1 MEKLIKPPSNIRNIL
16 MKNVIIASAIALAST
31 SAFASAPMDSG
42 VAEFGGS
49 VSKVCDVY
57 GFEKGRVVIR
67 DGSDTN
73 EFRSDVAGGKAAT
86 FYVRANSRNSVLTFG
101 APAITVNR
109 DDGVDVWYPQYRVVN
124 YSGKV
129 SALKNNRETAIDTN
143 TATVFTT
150 SVGTNA
156 VELHI
161 QITDIN
167 SNSMIPAGTYE
178 IDVPV
183 TCTKSSIATN

>member
-1 MEKLIKPPSNIRNIL
+1 
-16 MKNVIIASAIALAST
+16 MKNVIIASAIALASAT
-31 SAFASAPMDSG
+31 SSAAVMGTPMDSG
-42 VAEFGGS
+42 TAEFGGT
-49 VSKVCDVY
+49 VAKVCDVY
-57 GFEKGRVVIR
+57 GFAKGRVVIR

-73 EFRSDVAGGKAAT
+73 TFTSDTSGGSAAT
-86 FYVRANSRNSVLTFG
+86 FSVRANSRNSVLTFG

-129 SALKNNRETAIDTN
+129 SALKNNRYTEINPTTG
-143 TATVFTT
+143 TVTTT
-150 SVGTNA
+150 SVGTNF

-161 QITDIN
+161 QITDTN
-167 SNSMIPAGTYE
+167 QNSMIPAGTYE

-183 TCTKSSIATN
+183 TCTKSTTAVQ

>member
-1 MEKLIKPPSNIRNIL
+1 
-16 MKNVIIASAIALAST
+16 MKNVIIASAIALAS
-31 SAFASAPMDSG
+31 SFSFATPMASG
-42 VAEFGGS
+42 TAEFGGT

-57 GFEKGRVVIR
+57 GFQKGKVVIR

-73 EFRSDVAGGKAAT
+73 DFNSFASGGQAAT
-86 FYVRANSRNSVLTFG
+86 FFVRANSRNSVLTFG
-101 APAITVNR
+101 APSITVDR
-109 DDGVDVWYPQYRVVN
+109 DDGVDVWYPQYRFVQ

-129 SALKNNRETAIDTN
+129 SALKNDRETEIN
-143 TATVFTT
+143 TGTGTVFTT

-161 QITDIN
+161 KITDMN

-183 TCTKSSIATN
+183 TCTKSTTAVN

>member
-1 MEKLIKPPSNIRNIL
+1 
-16 MKNVIIASAIALAST
+16 MKNVIIASAIALASAT
-31 SAFASAPMDSG
+31 STAAVMGTPMASG
-42 VAEFGGS
+42 TAEFGGT
-49 VSKVCDVY
+49 VAKVCDVY
-57 GFEKGRVVIR
+57 GFQKGRVVIR

-73 EFRSDVAGGKAAT
+73 EFRSDVADGKAAT

-109 DDGVDVWYPQYRVVN
+109 DDGVDVWYPQYRVVQ

-129 SALKNNRETAIDTN
+129 SALKNNRETAIN
-143 TATVFTT
+143 TATSTVTTT
-150 SVGTNA
+150 SVGTNF

-161 QITDIN
+161 NITDIN
-167 SNSMIPAGTYE
+167 QNSMIPAGTYE

-183 TCTKSSIATN
+183 TCTKSTTAVQ